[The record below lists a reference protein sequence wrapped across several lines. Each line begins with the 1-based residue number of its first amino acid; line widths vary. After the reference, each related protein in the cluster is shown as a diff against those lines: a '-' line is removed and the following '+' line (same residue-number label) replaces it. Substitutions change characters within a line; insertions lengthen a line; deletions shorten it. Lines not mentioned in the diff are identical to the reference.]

1 VRAAVVAQL
10 RRALRGR
17 NVHAVLGASMERR
30 AGPEYDFNEPML
42 ESVLGTP
49 TLRAAPKGGAVVL
62 AMLFLQPGKHAGSG
76 GDVDEIVAQALA
88 EAEAEAGP
96 GTYGGGPILK
106 TELLAP
112 HPQLLELLA
121 QRATQ
126 PALITS

>member
-1 VRAAVVAQL
+1 MPKQSD
-10 RRALRGR
+10 R
-17 NVHAVLGASMERR
+17 NLL
-30 AGPEYDFNEPML
+30 YDAE
-42 ESVLGTP
+42 V
-49 TLRAAPKGGAVVL
+49 
-62 AMLFLQPGKHAGSG
+62 AGSG
-76 GDVDEIVAQALA
+76 GDVDEIVAQAL
-88 EAEAEAGP
+88 AEAEAGP

>member
-1 VRAAVVAQL
+1 
-10 RRALRGR
+10 
-17 NVHAVLGASMERR
+17 
-30 AGPEYDFNEPML
+30 ML

-88 EAEAEAGP
+88 EAGP
-96 GTYGGGPILK
+96 TYGGGPILK

-112 HPQLLELLA
+112 HPRLLELLA